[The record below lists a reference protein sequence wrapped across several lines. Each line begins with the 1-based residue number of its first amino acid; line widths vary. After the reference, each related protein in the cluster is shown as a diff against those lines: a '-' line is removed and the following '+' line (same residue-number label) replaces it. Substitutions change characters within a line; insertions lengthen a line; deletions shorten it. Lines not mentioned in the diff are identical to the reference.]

1 MDPTE
6 SDAARTPK
14 MLKFRTLSHAR
25 GDEPDHAVDS
35 RAASTPRPPLSSAEQ
50 PPQNE
55 SGSGSG
61 VPGSSG
67 PLARFSPRTRII
79 AAAIVTAL
87 LLLRIALPSALEW
100 AIPEIAAR
108 QNLHATVTNV
118 DLGLIVGEITLEN
131 LIVDFPPTG
140 GEDSASR
147 GDAQTDRSQPLL
159 SLDRLYVAFEWTDLI
174 FRRLHITD
182 LELDHPAIEVTQLAD
197 ASLELPIV
205 ASASES
211 GTDPIESDPTA
222 EPIPEAD
229 SETDRGWEFMLDRF
243 ALNDP
248 DVALRSKATQEEV
261 VRLAADQ
268 LVFDSLFVG
277 PDGIGLG
284 DIDIDHPELFVERKW
299 LLTQIQASPEAE
311 SEPPEAP
318 PVELPSFAMKH
329 LNIKRAAFTVRTLE
343 GPVEVALRL
352 ELSDAGTEPGQTFP
366 IDLGLQVGDAQ
377 IGVDGRLGLNPAS
390 FAGQLEWQNLEVPP
404 FLLLAYPKLV
414 PWLASCDAQG
424 DIQIVFA
431 VAPESGP
438 AGLTASGSSNVS
450 SLSFKHPETGEL
462 ALEWDSLDIEIHE
475 VFIPLEQTPE
485 LPSRFDLSR
494 LTLDSPHIV
503 YTNPPDAL
511 DELLAALDDGSSPE
525 DDSDAEVAEEPEA
538 ASNASGSAPTIAISK
553 LELTDGTL
561 RYVDRSVNPTHET
574 KIHKLRAKIDAI
586 TTAPAAGAKK
596 IAVDGMIQATGS
608 FKLRGELPS
617 GQGELDF
624 ALRQLDLVSFDSLAR
639 SAGWEIETGTTSLDS
654 DIVASHDGYRTK
666 NKLVFHD
673 LDVTPD
679 DASDFSSRFGISVD
693 LALALLRDPS
703 GDIPLS
709 VPVAITGEGA
719 GVDVG
724 AILLSAMRN
733 ALQGAIASPLKMLG
747 MFVPKGASPDSLGAF
762 PFAPGEHEPR
772 TDERSKLESLAE
784 FVKSRPM
791 LSLSLHGHWSD
802 EDRIPT
808 ALKILEESA
817 NGGGDFPEVD
827 DASFFARRRVAAAL
841 RARAEGRGGALE
853 PNDEALLERYVAAQE
868 VSEARFRALADARA
882 EWLRSSLLELGASAE
897 ALSVGTAT
905 PTEQPSVSIDL
916 DPGGRE

>member
-1 MDPTE
+1 
-6 SDAARTPK
+6 
-14 MLKFRTLSHAR
+14 
-25 GDEPDHAVDS
+25 
-35 RAASTPRPPLSSAEQ
+35 
-50 PPQNE
+50 
-55 SGSGSG
+55 
-61 VPGSSG
+61 
-67 PLARFSPRTRII
+67 
-79 AAAIVTAL
+79 
-87 LLLRIALPSALEW
+87 
-100 AIPEIAAR
+100 
-108 QNLHATVTNV
+108 V

-131 LIVDFPPTG
+131 LIVDFPPAG
-140 GEDSASR
+140 LEDSASQTH
-147 GDAQTDRSQPLL
+147 AQVNGSQPLL
-159 SLDRLYVAFEWTDLI
+159 SLDRLHIAFEWTDLL

-182 LELDHPAIEVTQLAD
+182 LELDHPTIEVTQLAD
-197 ASLELPIV
+197 GRLELP
-205 ASASES
+205 ALASE
-211 GTDPIESDPTA
+211 GDTDSIESDPDA
-222 EPIPEAD
+222 GSIPEVD
-229 SETDRGWEFMLDRF
+229 SETDRGWEFRLDRF

-248 DVALRSKATQEEV
+248 DVALRSETTQEEV

-284 DIDIDHPELFVERKW
+284 DIDVEHPELFVERKW
-299 LLTQIQASPEAE
+299 LLAQIQAAPEAE
-311 SEPPEAP
+311 SEPLEAP
-318 PVELPSFAMKH
+318 PVELPSFGLKH

-352 ELSDAGTEPGQTFP
+352 ALSDAGTEPGQTFP
-366 IDLGLQVGDAQ
+366 VDLGLQVGDAQ

-390 FAGQLEWQNLEVPP
+390 FAGQLEWQNLKVPP

-424 DIQIVFA
+424 DIQIVFS
-431 VAPESGP
+431 VAPESGA
-438 AGLTASGSSNVS
+438 AGLTASGSSSVS
-450 SLSFKHPETGEL
+450 TLSFKHPETGEL

-494 LTLDSPHIV
+494 LTLNSPHIV

-511 DELLAALDDGSSPE
+511 DELLAALDDGSAPE
-525 DDSDAEVAEEPEA
+525 DDSATEAAEE
-538 ASNASGSAPTIAISK
+538 ASTEPGGAPAPTIAISQ

-561 RYVDRSVNPTHET
+561 RYVDRSVKPTHET
-574 KIHKLRAKIDAI
+574 KIHKLRATIDAI
-586 TTAPAAGAKK
+586 TTTPAAGARK
-596 IAVDGMIQATGS
+596 IAVDGLIQSTGS
-608 FKLRGELPS
+608 FKLRGALPG

-624 ALRQLDLVSFDSLAR
+624 ALRELDLVSFDSLAR
-639 SAGWEIETGTTSLDS
+639 AAGWEIETGTTSLDS
-654 DIVASHDGYRTK
+654 AIVASHDGYKTK
-666 NKLVFHD
+666 NELVLHD

-679 DASDFSSRFGISVD
+679 DGGEFSSRFGMSVD

-709 VPVAITGEGA
+709 VPVAFTGEGA

-724 AILLSAMRN
+724 AILLSAIRN

-747 MFVPKGASPDSLGAF
+747 MLVPKGASPDSLGAI
-762 PFAPGEHEPR
+762 PFAPGEHELR
-772 TDERSKLESLAE
+772 TDERSKLKSLAG

-791 LSLSLHGHWSD
+791 LSLSLHGHWST

-817 NGGGDFPEVD
+817 NSGGDFPEVD

-841 RARAEGRGGALE
+841 RARADGQQGALA
-853 PNDEALLERYVAAQE
+853 PNDEALLERYLAAQE

-882 EWLRSSLLELGASAE
+882 QFLRSALLELGASAD

-916 DPGGRE
+916 DPGGEEPNPETSG

>member
-1 MDPTE
+1 
-6 SDAARTPK
+6 

-25 GDEPDHAVDS
+25 GDRPDHAVDS
-35 RAASTPRPPLSSAEQ
+35 RAESTPEPPLSSAEQ

-55 SGSGSG
+55 SGSGPG

-67 PLARFSPRTRII
+67 PLSRFSARTRII
-79 AAAIVTAL
+79 TASSVAAL
-87 LLLRIALPSALEW
+87 LLLRIALPFALEW

-108 QNLHATVTNV
+108 QNLYATVGNV

-131 LIVDFPPTG
+131 LIVDFPPAG
-140 GEDSASR
+140 GETSSSR
-147 GDAQTDRSQPLL
+147 ADAEADRSQPLL
-159 SLDRLYVAFEWTDLI
+159 SLDRLYVAFEWTDLLV
-174 FRRLHITD
+174 RRLHITD
-182 LELDHPAIEVTQLAD
+182 LDLDHPAIEVTQLAD
-197 ASLELPIV
+197 GSLELPFV
-205 ASASES
+205 ASAS
-211 GTDPIESDPTA
+211 GTDPIESDPDA

-243 ALNDP
+243 ALNNP
-248 DVALRSKATQEEV
+248 DIALRAEATQEEV
-261 VRLAADQ
+261 IRLAADQ

-284 DIDIDHPELFVERKW
+284 DIDVEHPELFVERKW
-299 LLTQIQASPEAE
+299 LLAQIQAAPEAE
-311 SEPPEAP
+311 SEPLDAP
-318 PVELPSFAMKH
+318 PVELPSFGIKR

-352 ELSDAGTEPGQTFP
+352 ALSDAGTEPGQTFP
-366 IDLGLQVGDAQ
+366 VDLGLQVGDAQ
-377 IGVDGRLGLNPAS
+377 IGVDGRLGLIPTS
-390 FAGQLEWQNLEVPP
+390 FAGQLEWQNLKVPP

-424 DIQIVFA
+424 DIQIVFS
-431 VAPESGP
+431 VAPESGV
-438 AGLTASGSSNVS
+438 AGLTASGSSSVS

-494 LTLDSPHIV
+494 LTLNSPHIV

-511 DELLAALDDGSSPE
+511 DELFAALDDDSPPD
-525 DDSDAEVAEEPEA
+525 DDSGAEEAEEPEA
-538 ASNASGSAPTIAISK
+538 ASNESGSAPTIAISK
-553 LELTDGTL
+553 LELTNGTL
-561 RYVDRSVNPTHET
+561 RYVDRSVKPTHET
-574 KIHKLRAKIDAI
+574 KIHKLRATIDAI

-596 IAVDGMIQATGS
+596 IAVDGLIQSTGS
-608 FKLRGELPS
+608 FKLRGELPG

-639 SAGWEIETGTTSLDS
+639 SAGWEIETGSTSLDS
-654 DIVASHDGYRTK
+654 AIVASHDGYRTK
-666 NKLVFHD
+666 NKLVLHD

-679 DASDFSSRFGISVD
+679 DAGEFSSRFGISVD

-709 VPVAITGEGA
+709 VPVAFTGEGA

-724 AILLSAMRN
+724 PILLSAMRN

-747 MFVPKGASPDSLGAF
+747 MLVPSGASPDSLGDI
-762 PFAPGEHEPR
+762 PFAPGEHELQ
-772 TDERSKLESLAE
+772 TDERSKLKSLAA

-791 LSLSLHGHWSD
+791 LSLSLRGHWST

-808 ALKILEESA
+808 AHKILEEAA
-817 NGGGDFPEVD
+817 NSGGDFPDVD
-827 DASFFARRRVAAAL
+827 GESLFARRRVASAL
-841 RARAEGRGGALE
+841 RARSEGKKGALA
-853 PNDEALLERYVAAQE
+853 PNDEALLERYIAAQD

-882 EWLRSSLLELGASAE
+882 QLLRSALLELGASAE

-905 PTEQPSVSIDL
+905 PAEQPSVSIDL
-916 DPGGRE
+916 DPGGEEPNPESSG